1 MLEYKL
7 ISNELNQPKV
17 YVSTN
22 TDESVHI
29 YDYKTKILVKI
40 NGNDKTFTKD
50 YEIVKH
56 SGCSSVVYAD
66 KKAFDYVIKWIEC
79 NVCMFVSFA

>member
-7 ISNELNQPKV
+7 VSEEGYSPKV
-17 YVSTN
+17 YVATN
-22 TDESVHI
+22 TDEIVQI

-40 NGNDKTFTKD
+40 NGSDKTFTKD

>member
-7 ISNELNQPKV
+7 ISNEPNQPKV

-50 YEIVKH
+50 YEIVQH
-56 SGCSSVVYAD
+56 LGCSSVVYAD
-66 KKAFDYVIKWIEC
+66 KKAFDYVIRWIEC